1 MCWSSNS
8 RDFHVDGAG
17 AGASTPVSLA
27 TSPCALNTAVCDG
40 TADRILVLYSLSKQ
54 SNMAGYRTAFIAGD
68 AGLVHEMSVY
78 RKQIGQIIPVRCS
91 PRWPRDCVISMRR
104 KPNGRAI
111 AAV

>member
-8 RDFHVDGAG
+8 RDFHVDGAE

-54 SNMAGYRTAFIAGD
+54 SNMAGYRTAFIARRRPKCRW
-68 AGLVHEMSVY
+68 AAY
-78 RKQIGQIIPVRCS
+78 RKQIGQIILVRCNHDG
-91 PRWPRDCVISMRR
+91 RVDCVISMRR